1 MELGGLLGKG
11 AKANGDR
18 GKNLHEKTGC
28 MVFVGGGGG
37 GGEIHGFLGD
47 LGIYMGKSRRICD
60 DDECMPDT

>member
-37 GGEIHGFLGD
+37 GLGYTRFLGGSWDIHGKVEKD
-47 LGIYMGKSRRICD
+47 M
-60 DDECMPDT
+60 